1 MNEDMIQHYHYI
13 IHNKEQELAILQEQ
27 LEYKL
32 KEIEQLKQNLNTM
45 MTLIVG

>member
-1 MNEDMIQHYHYI
+1 MKEDMIQHYYYV

-45 MTLIVG
+45 MTLIVN